1 MKSKPGIW
9 LGAVATARLIGR
21 MSFRL
26 AFPWRPPVLV
36 WCAPGRIKSLGVFAS
51 MQGLWRPLP
60 LFVAWSTLYHRD
72 FLGIAATRRAFL
84 KTAANVAG
92 RG

>member
-1 MKSKPGIW
+1 
-9 LGAVATARLIGR
+9 
-21 MSFRL
+21 
-26 AFPWRPPVLV
+26 
-36 WCAPGRIKSLGVFAS
+36 

-72 FLGIAATRRAFL
+72 FLGVAATRRAFL

-92 RG
+92 LG